1 MKPIKGM
8 IKKYLAFN
16 KVQLL
21 TQTIQWNDK
30 TYSKRI
36 LSKT

>member
-1 MKPIKGM
+1 MNPIKGM
-8 IKKYLAFN
+8 IKKYIAFN
-16 KVQLL
+16 KVQL

-36 LSKT
+36 LSKA

>member
-1 MKPIKGM
+1 MKPFKGM
-8 IKKYLAFN
+8 IKKYLVFK
-16 KVQLL
+16 KVQL

-36 LSKT
+36 LSKA

>member
-8 IKKYLAFN
+8 IKKYIAFN
-16 KVQLL
+16 KVQL

-36 LSKT
+36 LSKA

>member
-8 IKKYLAFN
+8 IKEYLAFK
-16 KVQLL
+16 KVQS

-36 LSKT
+36 LSKA

>member
-16 KVQLL
+16 KVQL

-30 TYSKRI
+30 TYSKEN
-36 LSKT
+36 